1 MEKTMRDF
9 KQQFVSNYTYHDFK
23 GYVEKTLR
31 DFINTNDQA
40 KSTIKMIETTFSS
53 VNDLLQE
60 KADVKDLSRIEKD
73 VKLCAKQIDLK
84 DLHTKTFPVLK
95 TFEGKLEEFATDI
108 DSFRLMINR
117 FDEILLEKANKVPV
131 EEIQHGLLQLVRLEK
146 VVELDMAQSMKRY
159 ELQKEVEQLK
169 SRTEYFIQNTMQEIQ
184 TAVRK
189 QTSQLRNQIVGN

>member
-1 MEKTMRDF
+1 LQVLTKSEMEVQMEKTMRDF

-60 KADVKDLSRIEKD
+60 KADVKDLSRVEKD
-73 VKLCAKQIDLK
+73 VKQCAKQKDLK

-95 TFEGKLEEFATDI
+95 TFEGRLEEFATDI

-131 EEIQHGLLQLVRLEK
+131 EEI
-146 VVELDMAQSMKRY
+146 
-159 ELQKEVEQLK
+159 
-169 SRTEYFIQNTMQEIQ
+169 
-184 TAVRK
+184 
-189 QTSQLRNQIVGN
+189 